1 MPGRL
6 RVSYRPGDLIHVIF
20 CPEPCIVV
28 DVINKDRVQQMPG
41 SHVLY
46 KVISP
51 QGVGFA
57 FENEI
62 LGIAHANSEI

>member
-1 MPGRL
+1 MPDRMSL
-6 RVSYRPGDLIHVIF
+6 PYTPGDLIRVIF
-20 CPEPCIVV
+20 FKEPCIVV
-28 DVINKDRVQQMPG
+28 DVINKDKLHQMPG